1 MSRKLG
7 AIQTSKS
14 MRVDMPPGLAIQD
27 CQYWHT
33 ITQAMQTRLFH
44 VRFQDKKTEFEKVVW
59 TSDQV
64 VLEGFY
70 TGIKHRVLEVNLF
83 SPPGL
88 NGGIAWQFDSLDR
101 VVSLLRIIGKSEVL
115 VGYEYQLSTGVIFY
129 EQFDGR
135 YERTDSSL
143 VRHDFVLSKEQVT
156 SAEIST

>member
-1 MSRKLG
+1 MF
-7 AIQTSKS
+7 QTSKS
-14 MRVDMPPGLAIQD
+14 MRVDMPSGLAIKD
-27 CQYWHT
+27 CQHWHT
-33 ITQAMQTRLFH
+33 ITQAMQIRLFH

-83 SPPGL
+83 SPPCL
-88 NGGIAWQFDSLDR
+88 NGTTTWQFDPLER
-101 VVSLLRIIGKSEVL
+101 VVSLTRSKGESEAL
-115 VGYEYQLSTGVIFY
+115 VGYEYRLISGVIFY
-129 EQFDGR
+129 DQFDGR

-156 SAEIST
+156 GAETST